1 VTAFLPARVVEV
13 ELAEPLPPVA
23 AVSPSGRGYRR
34 ALSLVRL
41 HGRPL
46 GLVSLELG
54 TDGLTRAAYAD
65 AIRHTLA
72 AEVAE
77 HLAADGLDP
86 ATEISSAGMPRGDGT
101 ATCLVERGRLLAF
114 PPFISVIVATRNRA
128 ESIGR
133 CLDSLLALE
142 YPAFEVLVVDNAP
155 ASDAT
160 QRLVAGRN
168 PRIRYIRED
177 VPGLAAAHNAGL
189 RAARGTIA
197 AFTDDDVTV
206 DRRWLGEI
214 AASFA
219 RHEEA
224 ACVTGLIVPAELDAV
239 TQAWMEALGRFGK
252 GFARRVFTLEDGRS
266 GPLHPYGA
274 GSFGSG
280 ANMAFRTS
288 FLREIGGFD
297 PAMGAGASSRGG
309 DDLAAFFRVIAAGK
323 ALVYEPAAVVWHR
336 YEGEDLAS
344 LRRRA
349 FGYGAGLTAYLTSVV
364 VEEPVRLLDLVRLA
378 PAGLRWSGG
387 RTSPR
392 RAAIELGY
400 PSKLLWVERRG
411 MAYGPLGYLW
421 GRARRRKMYPSG
433 VAVR

>member
-1 VTAFLPARVVEV
+1 LPARVLEV
-13 ELAEPLPPVA
+13 ELGEALPPVP
-23 AVSPSGRGYRR
+23 AVSASGRRYRR

-54 TDGLTRAAYAD
+54 TDGLTAAAYAD

-86 ATEISSAGMPRGDGT
+86 ATEISSAGLPRGD
-101 ATCLVERGRLLAF
+101 ATPACVATRARLLAD
-114 PPFISVIVATRNRA
+114 PPFISVIVATRDRA
-128 ESIGR
+128 ESLVR
-133 CLDSLLALE
+133 CLDSLLALD
-142 YPAFEVLVVDNAP
+142 YPAFEIVVVDNAP

-160 QRLVAGRN
+160 LRLVAGRT

-206 DRRWLGEI
+206 DRCWLGEI
-214 AASFA
+214 AATFA
-219 RHEEA
+219 RYEDA

-239 TQAWMEALGRFGK
+239 TQVWMEALGRFGK
-252 GFARRVFTLEDGRS
+252 GFARRVFTLEDTS
-266 GPLHPYGA
+266 SPLHPYGA

-280 ANMAFRTS
+280 ANMAFRTW
-288 FLREIGGFD
+288 FLQEIGGFD
-297 PAMGAGASSRGG
+297 PAMGAGSSGRGG

-323 ALVYEPAAVVWHR
+323 ELVYEPAAVAWHR
-336 YEGEDLAS
+336 YAEGDLAS

-364 VEEPVRLLDLVRLA
+364 VEEPVRLVDLVRLA

-387 RTSPR
+387 RSSPR
-392 RAAIELGY
+392 RAATELGY
-400 PSKLLWVERRG
+400 PSELLWVERRG
-411 MAYGPLGYLW
+411 MVYGPVGYLW
-421 GRARRRKMYPSG
+421 GRARRRKMYASR

>member
-23 AVSPSGRGYRR
+23 AVTPSGRGYRR

-54 TDGLTRAAYAD
+54 TDGLTPAAYAE
-65 AIRHTLA
+65 AIRQALA

-86 ATEISSAGMPRGDGT
+86 ATEISSAGMPRGDGMPP
-101 ATCLVERGRLLAF
+101 CLAERGRLLAF
-114 PPFISVIVATRNRA
+114 PPFISVIVATRDRA
-128 ESIGR
+128 ESLGR
-133 CLDSLLALE
+133 CLDSLLALD
-142 YPAFEVLVVDNAP
+142 YPAFEVVVVDNAP

-160 QRLVAGRN
+160 QRLVAGRA

-189 RAARGTIA
+189 RAARGAIA

-266 GPLHPYGA
+266 SPLHPYGA

-309 DDLAAFFRVIAAGK
+309 DDLAAFFRVLAAGK

-364 VEEPVRLLDLVRLA
+364 VEEPVRLVDLVRLA

>member
-1 VTAFLPARVVEV
+1 VSSFLPARVVEV
-13 ELAEPLPPVA
+13 ELGEPLPPVS
-23 AVSPSGRGYRR
+23 AVSASGRGYRR

-54 TDGLTRAAYAD
+54 TDGLTPAAYAD

-86 ATEISSAGMPRGDGT
+86 ATEISPAGVSHGD
-101 ATCLVERGRLLAF
+101 ATPACVAARGRLLAH
-114 PPFISVIVATRNRA
+114 PPFISVIVATRDRA
-128 ESIGR
+128 ESVVH
-133 CLDSLLALE
+133 CLDSLLALD
-142 YPAFEVLVVDNAP
+142 YPAFEVVVVDNAP
-155 ASDAT
+155 ASGAT
-160 QRLVAGRN
+160 QRLVAGRA
-168 PRIRYIRED
+168 PQIRYIRED
-177 VPGLAAAHNAGL
+177 VTGLAAAHNAGL

-206 DRRWLGEI
+206 DRCWLGEI

-239 TQAWMEALGRFGK
+239 TQAWMGAIGRFGK
-252 GFARRVFTLEDGRS
+252 GFARRVFTLGDGRS
-266 GPLHPYGA
+266 DPLHPYGA

-297 PAMGAGASSRGG
+297 PAMGAGASGRGG

-323 ALVYEPAAVVWHR
+323 VLVYEPAAVVWHH
-336 YEGEDLAS
+336 EGGDLAS

-364 VEEPVRLLDLVRLA
+364 VEEPVRLVDLVRLA

-387 RTSPR
+387 RSSPR
-392 RAAIELGY
+392 RAATELGY
-400 PSKLLWVERRG
+400 PSELIWVERRG
-411 MAYGPLGYLW
+411 MAYGPVGYLW
-421 GRARRRKMYPSG
+421 GRARRRKMYASRA
-433 VAVR
+433 AVR